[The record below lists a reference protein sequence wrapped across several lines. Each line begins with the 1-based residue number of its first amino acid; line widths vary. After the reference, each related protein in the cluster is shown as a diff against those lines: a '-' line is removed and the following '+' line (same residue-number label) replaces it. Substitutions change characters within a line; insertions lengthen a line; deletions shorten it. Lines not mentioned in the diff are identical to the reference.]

1 MYNKVMIVDDTHMD
15 RYIGERNIKKYNF
28 AKEVV
33 LKESALSALD
43 YLASMEKTPDELP
56 ELIFLDIRMPEI
68 DGFGF
73 LEKYEK
79 LPQSVQSA
87 CIIIMLSS
95 SLDPEDHN
103 KANTNRFVNRFLNKP
118 LNNEQLKL
126 LTESK

>member
-1 MYNKVMIVDDTHMD
+1 MIVDDTQMD

-28 AKEVV
+28 AREVV

-43 YLASMEKTPDELP
+43 YLASMENTPDELP

-118 LNNEQLKL
+118 LNNEQLRL
-126 LTESK
+126 LTDNK